1 MAVSQCPSWFR
12 CDAPCSVLMRN
23 GAVCD
28 GAGMNDEFSHSSI
41 TFNDDATTTIV
52 VTARGFSTK
61 DAALLAHAEV
71 MRACAEVG
79 VFFDDEDVDD
89 VASRIDR
96 HDRPIQPGDVVRM
109 KSGGLHK
116 TVASIDDDGI
126 ATCYREVE
134 RCDILGYGRYTAVET
149 EKHPVATLERVK

>member
-1 MAVSQCPSWFR
+1 MVR
-12 CDAPCSVLMRN
+12 CEMVLL
-23 GAVCD
+23 
-28 GAGMNDEFSHSSI
+28 MNDEFSHSSI

-61 DAALLAHAEV
+61 DAAHLAHAEV

-79 VFFDDEDVDD
+79 VFFDDEENHSAAKQDEGGYDV
-89 VASRIDR
+89 VSRIDR

-149 EKHPVATLERVK
+149 EKHPVATLERVS